1 MPPILWVII
10 AEISFFLIGL
20 ANIIQG
26 ILFAIDP
33 EYQVSFF
40 LIFGM
45 FVVWV
50 LNWVISYIIV
60 TNNVTAED
68 LMRRE

>member
-1 MPPILWVII
+1 MPPIIWLLI
-10 AEISFFLIGL
+10 AEFSFFLIGL

-26 ILFAIDP
+26 IVFAIDP
-33 EYQVSFF
+33 TYQVSFF

-50 LNWVISYIIV
+50 LDWIISYIIV
-60 TNNVTAED
+60 TNNVTAND
-68 LMRRE
+68 LMGRK